1 MRMNHLYL
9 RNQIGMYRSFNHARG
24 RDNDTEEND
33 DRPRD
38 YQRQKERL
46 GASRLRLINDRRE
59 RHEHRRNDINV
70 AHWDMVE
77 VKFLKHVAPEFADDI
92 EQKYGLHAV
101 RYSNFNQDVLFL
113 ISDPERFEQ
122 VFMNDLN
129 EFCNSEGNDV
139 ETPLKSLTTIS
150 NFHYLTSELIKRD
163 ENARSLCSNSI
174 IKLISDNRY
183 DRENRQIKEAMM
195 AYLNEN
201 AHVRRLTDDM
211 IQIDSI
217 EEHRLEELIGNFDII
232 DSVVQGLGKIRVI
245 PDPFNDFRRALDFR
259 LVVSD
264 GLPVVG
270 VLDTGTIAEEPFTQ
284 LDAGGIDLTN
294 EHDYHSVHEG
304 HGTTVASLAS
314 FGWNYY
320 QANENAE
327 EINADAQIYT
337 IKVQNNAEGRLNIA
351 DIKQAIIGAH
361 NDHGIRIFN
370 LSMNSGS
377 KNYNSDI
384 SPYAYILDALA
395 YELDIL
401 IFISTGNL
409 VREDVEAIQEEMAD
423 EHTAE
428 EVRNFLRYPSHF
440 YKPGF
445 ERAASHFCDC
455 TNLNV
460 PAESMNNMTI
470 GALADNLQAGDHTDM
485 SLGKGF
491 PAYYTKKYYIDYN
504 GEINGTKFN
513 QNQRNKHI
521 FKPDIVMPGGDVLS
535 DDSAME
541 VISTNALGLCYI
553 KNSGTS
559 YAAPLAANLAAK
571 VIGKYPNLNM
581 QSVKALLINSADK
594 VPDTYLNDTILKLKQ
609 EDAGVDD
616 IGGLD
621 VNQRRNLTKKYNAE
635 LLNSFISGHGMPNIV
650 KCLSSTHKRVTL
662 VIEDRIAFDSYKVM
676 NLNLPPYINRHPG
689 RTAIKLTATLCYK
702 FMPKPNDALSYN
714 PLHISFFIGKSM
726 NYDNPGANAKE
737 YSLTRK
743 SDNAERMRI
752 KGTPFSWSDDFY
764 PASSKRFS
772 NVQKAEYNFRGSEL
786 EGIRDQMSLVL
797 RCTGRKVYPLN
808 MEEHPF
814 SLIITLE
821 ETDNVDL
828 MNESLYDDLQN
839 LNTLEAIGELAVE
852 AEA

>member
-1 MRMNHLYL
+1 MNHLYL
-9 RNQIGMYRSFNHARG
+9 KNQFGMYRSFNHARG
-24 RDNDTEEND
+24 RDNDTEENE

-46 GASRLRLINDRRE
+46 GTSRIRLINDRRV
-59 RHEHRRNDINV
+59 RHEHRRKDINV

-77 VKFLKHVAPEFADDI
+77 VKFLKHVAPEFADYI

-101 RYSNFNQDVLFL
+101 RYSNFNQDVLFV
-113 ISDPERFEQ
+113 ISDPARFDQ
-122 VFMNDLN
+122 VFINDLN
-129 EFCNSEGNDV
+129 EFCTSEGNDI
-139 ETPLKSLTTIS
+139 EAPLKSLTTIS
-150 NFHYLTSELIKRD
+150 DFQYLTSDLIKRD
-163 ENARSLCSNSI
+163 ENTRSLCSNSI

-183 DRENRQIKEAMM
+183 DRKNRQIKEAMM
-195 AYLNEN
+195 AYLSEN
-201 AHVRRLTDDM
+201 AHVRCLTDDL
-211 IQIDSI
+211 IQVDSI
-217 EEHRLEELIGNFDII
+217 EEHCLEELIDNYDII
-232 DSVVQGLGKIRVI
+232 DSLVQGLGKIRVM
-245 PDPFNDFRRALDFR
+245 PDPFNGFRRALDFR
-259 LVVSD
+259 LVVPD
-264 GLPVVG
+264 GLPIVG

-284 LDAGGIDLTN
+284 IDAGGADLTS

-304 HGTTVASLAS
+304 HGTTVASLVS

-320 QANENAE
+320 LANKNAE
-327 EINADAQIYT
+327 EINADAKIYT
-337 IKVQNNAEGRLNIA
+337 IKVQNNAEGRLNIV
-351 DIKQAIIGAH
+351 DIKQAIISAH
-361 NDHGIRIFN
+361 NNHGIRIFN
-370 LSMNSGS
+370 LSMNSRS

-384 SPYAYILDALA
+384 SPYAYILDTLA

-409 VREDVEAIQEEMAD
+409 VREDVEAIHDEMTND
-423 EHTAE
+423 YTPE
-428 EVRNFLRYPSHF
+428 EVRNFLRFPNHF

-445 ERAASHFCDC
+445 EGAANHFCEC

-460 PAESMNNMTI
+460 PAESMNNITI

-485 SLGKGF
+485 SLGKEF

-535 DDSAME
+535 EDSAMK
-541 VISTNALGLCYI
+541 VISRDALGLCYI

-571 VIGKYPNLNM
+571 VLGKYPNLNM
-581 QSVKALLINSADK
+581 QSVKALLINSAEK
-594 VPDTYLNDTILKLKQ
+594 VPDSYLNDTILKLKQ
-609 EDAGVDD
+609 TDAGIDD

-635 LLNSFISGHGMPNIV
+635 LLNSYISGHGMPNIV
-650 KCLSSTHKRVTL
+650 KCLSSTNKRVTL

-676 NLNLPPYINRHPG
+676 NLNLPPYINRHSG
-689 RTAIKLTATLCYK
+689 RTAIKMTATLCYK
-702 FMPKPNDALSYN
+702 FLPRLNDALSYN
-714 PLHISFFIGKSM
+714 PLHISFFIGNSM
-726 NYDNPGANAKE
+726 NQDDPNRNAKE
-737 YSLTRK
+737 YSSTRK
-743 SDNAERMRI
+743 SNNAERMKI

-772 NVQKAEYNFRGSEL
+772 NVQKAEYNFRGKEL
-786 EGIRDQMSLVL
+786 EDINNQMSIVL
-797 RCTGRKVYPLN
+797 RCTGRNIYPQN

-814 SLIITLE
+814 SLVITLE
-821 ETDNVDL
+821 ETNNVAL
-828 MNESLYDDLQN
+828 KNESLYDELQN
-839 LNTLEAIGELAVE
+839 LNTLEAIGELIGE